1 MNLPHY
7 SAAKA
12 ATAIPTASALVAM
25 MAMGNEP
32 LRLDRLQHDI
42 LAPQLESFLAAAT
55 DAAARAP
62 YVALREALET
72 LEIPPELAARLGAI
86 AEVLLTSGRVR
97 SLYGPGAEL
106 SLWSLFQKT
115 PRGREVANSLAA
127 ANAAFGR
134 LTGQAIESIT
144 ATARAPGAYA
154 LTIKTAEVQ
163 LVVRFEPAGIRL
175 ENIEVGAG

>member
-1 MNLPHY
+1 MVILT
-7 SAAKA
+7 ALALTVMT
-12 ATAIPTASALVAM
+12 AT
-25 MAMGNEP
+25 GNEP
-32 LRLDRLQHDI
+32 LRLDRLQRDI
-42 LAPQLESFLAAAT
+42 LVPQLESFLAAAP

-62 YVALREALET
+62 YLALREALDT

-115 PRGREVANSLAA
+115 PRGRDVANSLEA
-127 ANAAFGR
+127 ANAAFKR
-134 LTGQAIESIT
+134 LAGQAIESIN
-144 ATARAPGAYA
+144 AAARAPGAYA

-175 ENIEVGAG
+175 ENIEVSAG

>member
-1 MNLPHY
+1 M
-7 SAAKA
+7 
-12 ATAIPTASALVAM
+12 AIRTVLAQMVI
-25 MAMGNEP
+25 MAQRDEA

-42 LAPQLESFLAAAT
+42 LVPQLESFLAAAP

-62 YVALREALET
+62 YLALREALDA
-72 LEIPPELAARLGAI
+72 LEIPPELTARLGAI

-115 PRGREVANSLAA
+115 PRGRGVANSLES
-127 ANAAFGR
+127 ANAAFKR
-134 LTGQAIESIT
+134 LAGQAIEGIS
-144 ATARAPGAYA
+144 AVARGPGAYT

-163 LVVRFEPAGIRL
+163 VVVRFEPAGVRL